1 MFDFGNANDGQRQ
14 AISTTEG
21 PVLITA
27 GPGTGK
33 TYTLVQR
40 AIYLIEERGVK
51 PEDIFI
57 ATFTEKAAKEL
68 ITRIT
73 NELASRN
80 ITVNVNE
87 MYVGTF
93 HSLCLRI
100 IKDHLEYTRLK
111 KNYRLLDTFDQ
122 QYLVFRNIYK
132 FRTISGIEN
141 VMPKGG
147 AWKWAQA
154 ICEFS
159 NNLTEEVVD
168 IDAMLSDHDM
178 EISVIAKVVNTYQ
191 AMLDEENLIDFS
203 AIQTECYRLL
213 KENKDILED
222 LRNSIKYIMVDEY
235 QDTNYIQE
243 QIIFLLGTHENICV
257 VGDDDQGLYRFRGA
271 TIRNILEFPSKFDVG
286 KCQIIPLVINYRSDS
301 DIVEFYNK
309 WMITTSGSKFKFAW
323 DKFRYDKRIVANETS
338 KIESPCVVKLASKD
352 DEDEWHERVLDFIN
366 RLKNSGKIQDYNQL
380 AFLFSSVKHE
390 RVISLARFLESN
402 HINVYSPRSDMFFRR
417 EEVMQ
422 TLGCMML
429 MFPNYVKGLENGEY
443 KFLDNTHY
451 FYFRDCI
458 KAANEFVTKPE
469 NLELKRFIRA
479 HGKEHATLAANLSG
493 TTDYTYSGLLY
504 RLFMY
509 KPFSDILDTDIGV
522 GVVDI
527 RPARNLAK
535 LTQIIGKFEYLHNVD
550 VLTGKYIIKDT
561 ELLFNMYIKLLFD
574 GGIAEYEDD
583 EEYAPTG
590 CVSFLTIHQSK
601 GMEFPVVFVDS
612 LGNVPRKSYKDIL
625 NKIEGRYYHRE
636 TFEPYDE
643 MKLFDFWRLY
653 YTAFSRAQD
662 LLVLT
667 CNEDKKTPSKY
678 IKEVY
683 GELQSVEALDLS
695 EFTFHTV
702 KSVNLK
708 NTFSFTSH
716 IAVYETCALQYK
728 FYKELEFMPIRQ
740 GAMLFGT
747 LVHETIEDVHR
758 AALRHETEKITKDNI
773 TSWFDSNYIS
783 LIKTEHGYLA
793 EAQRKAALNQV
804 LRYVERQHGN
814 WSAIQQAEVDVS
826 LVQPDYIIEGKIDLV
841 KGENG
846 TVELV
851 DFKSEKKPDMEK
863 MRERLEHYRRQLHIY
878 AYLIE
883 QRTGQKVSKMHLYY
897 TGEENGNP
905 MISFP
910 YTKSAIDGTVA
921 AFDDTVHKILKK
933 DLTYFG
939 KVHDTILVYKKG
951 GQAKFN
957 PLYTE
962 HSEAYLKRFTKE
974 ENGRKYMLVPLH
986 GPGQGVARN
995 FFGKI
1000 IAPPAGRCWPVQSKI
1015 DELIA
1020 QNRVELT
1027 SNGTPSKKSYLDENN
1042 GNPVSDW
1049 WDDIVPLNPVAS
1061 ERTDYPTQK
1070 PEQLLE
1076 RIVEAATNRGDL
1088 VFDCFMGSG
1097 TTQSVAMK
1105 LGRRFIGADINL
1117 GAIQTTTKRLIN
1129 VASELDGQLQEEIKY
1144 TGFEVY
1150 NVNNYDF
1157 FRNPIEAKN
1166 LIIEAL
1172 EVQPFAQG
1180 NVWDGELDGRM
1191 VKIMP
1196 VNRIA
1201 TKADLEELKANLPY
1215 KIYEKRKEENP
1226 RQPVELITI
1235 ICMGHEPDLK
1245 ASLEQS
1251 LSDYKVDVQIVD
1263 ILRDKSE
1270 LQLKREAEAEVTR
1283 EGNKLVIHSFY
1294 PMNLMQKLSL
1304 QKEYVEDWKQL
1315 VESIMIDWNY
1325 DGVVMQPM
1333 VTDVPDKKEFV
1344 AGIYNIPEDS
1354 RTIKVKI
1361 TDLLSESLEVEV

>member
-191 AMLDEENLIDFS
+191 AMLDEENLMDFS

-243 QIIFLLGTHENICV
+243 QTIFLLGTHENICV

-309 WMITTSGSKFKFAW
+309 WMITTSGSKFKFEW

-422 TLGCMML
+422 ALGCMML

-479 HGKEHATLAANLSG
+479 HGKGHATLAANSSG

-535 LTQIIGKFEYLHNVD
+535 LTQIIGKFEYLHNID
-550 VLTGKYIIKDT
+550 VLTGKYIIKNT

-625 NKIEGRYYHRE
+625 NKIEEKYYHRE
-636 TFEPYDE
+636 AFEPYDE

-758 AALRHETEKITKDNI
+758 AALRNETEKITKI
-773 TSWFDSNYIS
+773 
-783 LIKTEHGYLA
+783 
-793 EAQRKAALNQV
+793 
-804 LRYVERQHGN
+804 
-814 WSAIQQAEVDVS
+814 
-826 LVQPDYIIEGKIDLV
+826 
-841 KGENG
+841 
-846 TVELV
+846 
-851 DFKSEKKPDMEK
+851 
-863 MRERLEHYRRQLHIY
+863 
-878 AYLIE
+878 
-883 QRTGQKVSKMHLYY
+883 
-897 TGEENGNP
+897 
-905 MISFP
+905 
-910 YTKSAIDGTVA
+910 
-921 AFDDTVHKILKK
+921 
-933 DLTYFG
+933 
-939 KVHDTILVYKKG
+939 
-951 GQAKFN
+951 
-957 PLYTE
+957 
-962 HSEAYLKRFTKE
+962 
-974 ENGRKYMLVPLH
+974 
-986 GPGQGVARN
+986 
-995 FFGKI
+995 
-1000 IAPPAGRCWPVQSKI
+1000 
-1015 DELIA
+1015 
-1020 QNRVELT
+1020 
-1027 SNGTPSKKSYLDENN
+1027 
-1042 GNPVSDW
+1042 W
-1049 WDDIVPLNPVAS
+1049 W
-1061 ERTDYPTQK
+1061 
-1070 PEQLLE
+1070 
-1076 RIVEAATNRGDL
+1076 
-1088 VFDCFMGSG
+1088 
-1097 TTQSVAMK
+1097 
-1105 LGRRFIGADINL
+1105 
-1117 GAIQTTTKRLIN
+1117 
-1129 VASELDGQLQEEIKY
+1129 
-1144 TGFEVY
+1144 
-1150 NVNNYDF
+1150 
-1157 FRNPIEAKN
+1157 KN
-1166 LIIEAL
+1166 L
-1172 EVQPFAQG
+1172 
-1180 NVWDGELDGRM
+1180 
-1191 VKIMP
+1191 
-1196 VNRIA
+1196 
-1201 TKADLEELKANLPY
+1201 
-1215 KIYEKRKEENP
+1215 
-1226 RQPVELITI
+1226 
-1235 ICMGHEPDLK
+1235 
-1245 ASLEQS
+1245 
-1251 LSDYKVDVQIVD
+1251 
-1263 ILRDKSE
+1263 
-1270 LQLKREAEAEVTR
+1270 
-1283 EGNKLVIHSFY
+1283 
-1294 PMNLMQKLSL
+1294 
-1304 QKEYVEDWKQL
+1304 
-1315 VESIMIDWNY
+1315 
-1325 DGVVMQPM
+1325 
-1333 VTDVPDKKEFV
+1333 
-1344 AGIYNIPEDS
+1344 
-1354 RTIKVKI
+1354 
-1361 TDLLSESLEVEV
+1361 